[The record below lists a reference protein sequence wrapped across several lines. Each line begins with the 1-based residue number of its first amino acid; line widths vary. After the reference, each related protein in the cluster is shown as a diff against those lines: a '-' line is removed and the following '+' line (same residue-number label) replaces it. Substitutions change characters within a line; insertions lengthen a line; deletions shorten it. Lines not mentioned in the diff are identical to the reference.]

1 MGGGIAN
8 RGPLSVDI
16 VISTR
21 TQNPCRFPLM
31 RPKSEL
37 AQKREDAQL
46 DNFPGTRRI
55 GGHEL
60 SSIKTINRVIY
71 RVLVQMSQVTG
82 ILDRYHDDPKRKS
95 LTGILIARRNEIQ
108 HNLLAYPTAQ
118 YSEYVFMLDQDSM
131 GMSPAAMALT
141 ELIRLAASVYSDL
154 VLFPQPWTTG
164 IKLQLAERMRMV
176 AEKSEIYDSTKHS
189 MLEHLKVHVWIL
201 CFGCFAAYQSQH
213 QEWFEDKLRW
223 LVNMLYGVSIENPE
237 PVKFRTVK
245 EGLRGFLWWAP
256 VCDSP
261 GQALW
266 SRLIRIPSNRPDLGA

>member
-1 MGGGIAN
+1 
-8 RGPLSVDI
+8 
-16 VISTR
+16 
-21 TQNPCRFPLM
+21 M
-31 RPKSEL
+31 RQKSEL
-37 AQKREDAQL
+37 AQKREEAQL
-46 DNFPGTRRI
+46 DSYSGTQRI
-55 GGHEL
+55 GGNEL

-71 RVLVQMSQVTG
+71 RVLVQMAQVTG
-82 ILDRYHDDPKRKS
+82 ILDRYHEDPKRKS

-131 GMSPAAMALT
+131 GMSPGAMALT

-176 AEKSEIYDSTKHS
+176 AEKSEIYDNIKHT
-189 MLEHLKVHVWIL
+189 MPEHPKLHVWIL
-201 CFGCFAAYQSQH
+201 CFGCFASYQSKH
-213 QEWFEDKLRW
+213 QEFFEDKLRW
-223 LVNMLYGVSIENPE
+223 FVNMVYGGSIEKAE
-237 PVKFRTVK
+237 PVRFKTVK

-266 SRLIRIPSNRPDLGA
+266 SRLAQLPSNRTDLGA